1 MFYAGLCDDT
11 NLSRFVHD
19 NFHTVS
25 FAQMLEHRQTV
36 EENEFNFYL
45 NSCGTV
51 SVSSNNHPEVNA
63 GDDFTIP
70 ANTYFELSATASD
83 VNPMMILSYSWE
95 QTDVADL
102 GGTSMSEGD
111 VLTDQ
116 GSGPLIRT
124 RMPSISRIAKF
135 LIELCNAL
143 VTKYLVKYY
152 LLHQERW
159 TSRLPFVITRV
170 VLHKTR

>member
-1 MFYAGLCDDT
+1 MIT
-11 NLSRFVHD
+11 S
-19 NFHTVS
+19 HTVS
-25 FAQMLEHRQTV
+25 LAQMLEHRQTV

-51 SVSSNNHPEVNA
+51 SVSSNNHPEVDA

-83 VNPMMILSYSWE
+83 VNPDDVLSYSWE

-116 GSGPLIRT
+116 GSGPLIRA
-124 RMPSISRIAKF
+124 RMPSISPNRQIPDRTVQRTGNEV
-135 LIELCNAL
+135 LGEVLP
-143 VTKYLVKYY
+143 T
-152 LLHQERW
+152 
-159 TSRLPFVITRV
+159 TSRTMDFRLPFVITKV